1 MYDIMKL
8 DWHAMKCYHVR
19 LLIIPIYLLL
29 IGWVSPVCLI
39 PLAVFLL
46 FSFSINSFYVE
57 ERGDLN
63 RFYLTL
69 PIKRSQVVL
78 GRYLLSLTLFA
89 AGELAGLALMP
100 LANLFALSKWYP
112 DLKWCMVLLSSGF
125 LFYALLSLSMYP
137 VLFKLGYQKGKIWG
151 FYIPAALT
159 TLIYIIVL
167 EYDIYTEG
175 FLTNLLSYAS
185 DHLLTAVSMIIGLGA
200 GILAISCLLS
210 IKTYSRRDF

>member
-57 ERGDLN
+57 EKGDLN

-78 GRYLLSLTLFA
+78 DRKS
-89 AGELAGLALMP
+89 
-100 LANLFALSKWYP
+100 
-112 DLKWCMVLLSSGF
+112 V
-125 LFYALLSLSMYP
+125 
-137 VLFKLGYQKGKIWG
+137 V
-151 FYIPAALT
+151 
-159 TLIYIIVL
+159 
-167 EYDIYTEG
+167 
-175 FLTNLLSYAS
+175 
-185 DHLLTAVSMIIGLGA
+185 
-200 GILAISCLLS
+200 
-210 IKTYSRRDF
+210 